1 MAVMRTCCPSTRL
14 LVAAVI
20 GLAACA
26 RSGDGDGTDDPS
38 QPGLAFAKV
47 PATTNVNGRF
57 QLWARINDADGIRS
71 PDSETAVT
79 IAASGSGTLR
89 GTLTRKAIDGQVIFD
104 DLVYDRWEAIR
115 LTLTA
120 PGFRDVTTHADLPVR
135 PLMRFVGM
143 PPTQIPSGQAVGPFD
158 IELVD
163 GRGQP
168 VKADQPVD
176 LDSGPAV
183 DAAGGSRR
191 NFSAG
196 PVHYDG
202 VILHATGARTLVW
215 RSPGLSD
222 LVHPMRVHDGQDVES
237 LWLPAGR
244 VGAFYR
250 TSLAPVMPTTTIAG
264 GTPGTTTTTLGGAD
278 EYRLLGEG
286 LPRGLILEPSGDLH
300 GVPTSAGHAR
310 LRIFAARGDETSVLF
325 KADLSIYPA
334 SETATTTLDALD
346 VDGPFTVAALDDTVE
361 VPSRNTTVPVR
372 VFYPSEGGAPA
383 PGPFPLVV
391 FHHGAVVLQPDHPA
405 IYDRFDHL
413 LRRWTSHGFVVA
425 TIDAPELVWVNGRLV
440 SATLS
445 NLNAMSE
452 DQRATIAHLRA
463 RVADPAFPLAGHIDV
478 ERVIAA
484 GHSRGGG
491 ASLITA
497 RAEESVVGG
506 ILLEPLDPLGTVGGE
521 QTWNIP
527 LPPKPFLLMIA
538 GADGDL
544 PYPMVDFLYERRTG
558 PMVAPTIVGALH
570 SWTCDASCPPDEG
583 VVAGIPRQED
593 WAVTNAYAVAFLSFA
608 ARGDLSVAPL
618 LFGREGFTTR
628 LATLGTLVRSDR
640 AAAPLVVDDFQADTA
655 GRNRLGLAS
664 VDQGMTWSAD
674 EPSLLTAL
682 RTLPDGYEFYR
693 VLYERPELQARSVAH
708 RLQWTEDDASYS
720 TALGG
725 LDVSGRSNFVFRAR
739 TDVGTLPP
747 ERLAVRFRDAE
758 GHTALVPAAGH
769 VAPGGLGPRFSDFIV
784 PLAEL
789 LPGGIDV
796 TELDAVELVFRGAGT
811 LLIDDLR
818 FE

>member
-1 MAVMRTCCPSTRL
+1 MG
-14 LVAAVI
+14 VAMVL
-20 GLAACA
+20 GLTACA
-26 RSGDGDGTDDPS
+26 RSGDGNGSDDPA

-47 PATTNVNGRF
+47 PATTNVNGLF
-57 QLWARINDADGIRS
+57 QIWARINDADGIRS
-71 PDSETAVT
+71 RDSETMVT
-79 IAASGSGTLR
+79 IAASGSGRLR

-104 DLVYDRWEAIR
+104 DLVYDRWETIR
-115 LTLTA
+115 LTVGAT
-120 PGFRDVTTHADLPVR
+120 GFRDVTTRADLPVR

-143 PPTQIPSGQAVGPFD
+143 PPTQVPAGQGVGPFE

-176 LDSGPAV
+176 LDSAAV
-183 DAAGGSRR
+183 EAAGGAER

-196 PVHYDG
+196 PVRYED
-202 VILHATGARTLVW
+202 VVLHATGARTLVW
-215 RSPGLSD
+215 RSPGLAD
-222 LVHPMRVHDGQDVES
+222 LVHPMRVHEGEDTES

-244 VGAFYR
+244 VGTFYR
-250 TSLAPVMPTTTIAG
+250 TSLASLSTGA
-264 GTPGTTTTTLGGAD
+264 AD

-300 GVPTSAGHAR
+300 GVPTSAGHAE
-310 LRIFAARGDETSVLF
+310 LRIFAARSNETSVLL
-325 KADLSIYPA
+325 KVDLPIYPA
-334 SETATTTLDALD
+334 TETATTTLDALD
-346 VDGPFTVAALDDTVE
+346 VDGPFAVGALDDTVE
-361 VPSRNTTVPVR
+361 VPSRKTSAPVR
-372 VFYPSEGGAPA
+372 VFYPAQPGGGAPA

-391 FHHGAVVLQPDHPA
+391 FHHGAVVLQPEHPA

-425 TIDAPELVWVNGRLV
+425 TIDARELVWVNGRLV

-463 RVADPAFPLAGHIDV
+463 RVADPTFPLAGHIDL

-527 LPPKPFLLMIA
+527 LPRKPFLLMIA

-558 PMVAPTIVGALH
+558 PMVAPTIIGAVH
-570 SWTCDASCPPDEG
+570 SFTCDSCPPDEG

-608 ARGDLSVAPL
+608 ARGDLSMAPL

-628 LATLGTLVRSDR
+628 LASLGTLVRSDR
-640 AAAPLVVDDFQADTA
+640 AAAPLVIDDFQADTA

-693 VLYERPELQARSVAH
+693 VLYERPELQAQSVAH
-708 RLQWTEDDASYS
+708 RLQWSDDNASYS
-720 TALGG
+720 TSLGG
-725 LDVSGRSNFVFRAR
+725 LDVRGRTAFVFRAR
-739 TDVGTLPP
+739 TDLGTLPP

-758 GHTALVPAAGH
+758 GNTAVIPGAGH
-769 VAPGGLGPRFSDFIV
+769 LAAGGLGPRFSDLIV
-784 PLAEL
+784 PLSEL
-789 LPGGIDV
+789 PPAGVDL
-796 TELDAVELVFRGAGT
+796 TCLDAVELVFRGAGT
-811 LLIDDLR
+811 ILIDDLR